1 MWGTH
6 MGSSY
11 TVSYL
16 VAGLK
21 GLGYQPITVATT
33 TGQGDRRN
41 TAGVG

>member
-6 MGSSY
+6 MDSSY

-21 GLGYQPITVATT
+21 GLGHQPITVATMT
-33 TGQGDRRN
+33 RQGVRSN
-41 TAGVG
+41 SAGVG